1 MPLKPEA
8 WHDVSGGIAD
18 KFVRIPFIV
27 KAQSLMNRPRSVLLT
42 ACCVAPLLASALA
55 LLLPLPPLIAIALGA
70 LAGGLLL
77 WPALRALQAQAA
89 HNFCERVLDEIPYPV
104 AIKDAD
110 SRLLLVNRAM
120 LDYKQLSRAEL
131 IGSQGRIS
139 AECERFHRQRLDEDQ
154 QVLAG
159 QPLCKEEQLP
169 PSFSRDGRE
178 ISQIVV
184 KRRTQGLQGQPL
196 LVCSLFDISAQR
208 LSQRRAEEALARE
221 VLTREHIADFTQ
233 RLIDVIPQPVYIK
246 DAQSRYRVV
255 NAAFCRYRMLSAS
268 ELIGKSP
275 FDLAKDPAHAA
286 MVAAEDAAVL
296 AGGSVSKEEESQHP
310 VTGESIFRWLGKE
323 RCHDADG
330 QPIIV
335 GVNFDLTPWRLAE
348 RENQQALARE
358 TALREGVQAYMQRLI
373 DVIPQP
379 VYVKDAASSY
389 TLANKAMLDDM
400 RMTPEQLL
408 GKSPHALGLAPEY
421 AQLIVDEDQRI
432 AAGEIIY
439 KEERITHPFSGKEV
453 FRIVSKRS
461 CPDNEGK
468 PVIVGAN
475 FDITPLR
482 EAERSAA
489 RASEAKSLF
498 LATMSH
504 EIRTPL
510 NGVIGM
516 LRLALKRPLDKATRE
531 QLGVSLRSAE
541 SLLTIINDILDFSKI
556 EAGHLHLED
565 INFEL
570 RQTLAEALQSFRL
583 SAQERS
589 IALVVE
595 IDERLP
601 RYARGDPTRLRQVLI
616 NLTGNALKFTRR
628 GSVTVR
634 LREHA
639 GGLQVEVE
647 DTGIGISAEAL
658 PRIFQRFQQADISTT
673 RIFGGTGLG
682 LAICKQLVEAMGGQ
696 ITVRSTEGIGSMFSF
711 SIALKAGEA
720 PEEHGEASEQQAI
733 RSLSI
738 LCAEDSPTNQIIIEA
753 LLDALGHRVSMAS
766 DGLDALEQLAAR
778 DFDLVLMDGRM
789 PKLDGHETTRAI
801 RAGEYAGLR
810 IRNPQIKLVA
820 LTANVSALDIEE
832 FRAAGA
838 DEFLAKPIDE
848 LQLARLLAR
857 LSRQIPPAPTAPA
870 PAQTGKPGLNERIRA
885 KVIASLPARMAEV
898 EQALAA
904 ADFATLTRLFHGFK
918 GNIGFAG
925 DPALTAQAATLE
937 AQAASAQGEALARA
951 WPAFRAALQALQS
964 VRQD

>member
-1 MPLKPEA
+1 M
-8 WHDVSGGIAD
+8 H
-18 KFVRIPFIV
+18 
-27 KAQSLMNRPRSVLLT
+27 RPRTVLLT
-42 ACCVAPLLASALA
+42 TCCVAPLLASGLA
-55 LLLPLPPLIAIALGA
+55 VLLPLPPLIALPLGA
-70 LAGGLLL
+70 LAGSLLL

-89 HNFCERVLDEIPYPV
+89 HSFCERVLDEIPYPV

-120 LDYKQLSRAEL
+120 LDYKNLSRDAL
-131 IGSQGRIS
+131 IGSLGRCP
-139 AECERFHRQRLDEDQ
+139 AESEDFHRQRLAEDQ

-159 QPLCKEEQLP
+159 RPVRKEERLP
-169 PSFSRDGRE
+169 PSFSHNGRE

-184 KRRTQGLQGQPL
+184 KRRTQSLQGQPL
-196 LVCSLFDISAQR
+196 VVCSLFDISEQR

-246 DAQSRYRVV
+246 DAHSRYLLV
-255 NAAFCRYRMLSAS
+255 NAAFCRYRMLSAG

-286 MVAAEDAAVL
+286 MVVAEDATVL
-296 AGGSVSKEEESQHP
+296 AGGSVSKEEESRHP

-323 RCHDADG
+323 RCQDADG
-330 QPIIV
+330 RPIIV

-358 TALREGVQAYMQRLI
+358 KTLRERVQAFMQRLI

-379 VYVKDAASSY
+379 VYVKNAASCY
-389 TLANKAMLDDM
+389 IMANKAMLEDM
-400 RMTPEQLL
+400 CKSSPAELLDKTPSEL
-408 GKSPHALGLAPEY
+408 GWSADY
-421 AQLIVDEDQRI
+421 AAHIVAEDQRI
-432 AAGEIIY
+432 ALGEIVY
-439 KEERITHPFSGKEV
+439 KEEHITHPSSGKAV
-453 FRIVSKRS
+453 HRIISKRS
-461 CPDNEGK
+461 CLDAEGRA
-468 PVIVGAN
+468 VIVGAN

-556 EAGHLHLED
+556 EAGHLQLEEID
-565 INFEL
+565 FEL
-570 RQTLAEALQSFRL
+570 RQTIADALQSFRL

-589 IALVVE
+589 IALVVD

-601 RYARGDPTRLRQVLI
+601 RYVRGDPTRLRQVLI
-616 NLTGNALKFTRR
+616 NLTGNSLKFTRR
-628 GSVTVR
+628 GSITVR
-634 LREHA
+634 LREHPA
-639 GGLQVEVE
+639 GLQVEVE
-647 DTGIGISAEAL
+647 DTGIGIAAEAL
-658 PRIFQRFQQADISTT
+658 PRIFQRFQQADSSTT
-673 RIFGGTGLG
+673 RVFGGTGLG
-682 LAICKQLVEAMGGQ
+682 LAICKQLVEAMGGE
-696 ITVRSTEGIGSMFSF
+696 ITVRSTEGVGSVFSF
-711 SIALKAGEA
+711 SIALKAGTA
-720 PEEHGEASEQQAI
+720 PTESADASEQQAL

-766 DGLDALEQLAAR
+766 DGLEALEQLAAH

-789 PKLDGHETTRAI
+789 PKLDGHATTRAI

-820 LTANVSALDIEE
+820 LTANVSEIDMTE

-848 LQLARLLAR
+848 QQLARLLAR

-870 PAQTGKPGLNERIRA
+870 ASPAAKPALNERIRA
-885 KVIASLPARMAEV
+885 KVIASLPARIAEV

-904 ADFATLTRLFHGFK
+904 ADLETLTRLFHGFK

-937 AQAASAQGEALARA
+937 AQAASAQGEALARD
-951 WPAFRAALQALQS
+951 WPAFRAALQALQT
-964 VRQD
+964 VRPD